1 MLWFRAGREIIREEQ
16 SLNGVFVEQL
26 DNMRRGRETKVLRI
40 REMIGEDF
48 TYVRPKKKEVEESLR
63 RILVKE

>member
-1 MLWFRAGREIIREEQ
+1 M
-16 SLNGVFVEQL
+16 EQL
-26 DNMRRGRETKVLRI
+26 DNVRRGREAKVLRI